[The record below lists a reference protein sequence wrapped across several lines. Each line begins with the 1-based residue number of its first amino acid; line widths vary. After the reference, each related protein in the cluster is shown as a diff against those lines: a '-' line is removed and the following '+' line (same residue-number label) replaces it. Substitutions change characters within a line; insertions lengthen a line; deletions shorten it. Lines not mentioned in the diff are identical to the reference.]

1 MLWEM
6 DISIISGQLALLHVK
21 LEPGDGFEV
30 YGGTSEDGLRVERQ
44 SESEWLVTMDEQ
56 DVAGRPLV
64 RYNLYARQVASGREW
79 AILGGK
85 VMVSQRTATVPGDK
99 LAPVEYFVTVPVLE
113 NAVDLTGTA
122 IVTGIVGPRGYS
134 AYEVA
139 VMEGFVGSE
148 AEWLEYMRQQTAT
161 LAVEQ
166 VTPLVEQAETAANKA
181 EAERKNAAQHALDA
195 RQFASKAE
203 DNATEAEN
211 QAMMAEDSRIQA
223 AREVD
228 KAAAEVKKAKL
239 ERETAAGHAAAA
251 AKSEQNAL
259 AAQQGAERAEQDAA
273 QAQVAAQTAKTEAEA
288 AMTQAQTAKSNAKAH
303 ADTATAAKTAAEQAK
318 QDAQAAQSKAEQEAS
333 KAEQNAALLGD
344 AAMQGGD
351 NVFSGRNVFA
361 GVVQGGLEAL
371 RGECLA
377 ALVAP
382 ALHWWNAEFDWYKRY
397 AWDKRALSVFPN
409 LTHFL
414 PGTAEPDWTRL
425 QKAQGYLTDCPLKAI
440 PEGWTGAGLTREG
453 NSPDESSWD
462 GPFFSGEYLPET
474 WTTPDLVYAND
485 MYAKSSFEYMPEGT
499 TFENVTQLGGCWRE
513 NKKLRRLPAGMNL
526 SRVEFAIRAWQ
537 GCTALE
543 ALPESFTGAGVKNLR
558 QCIEGTT
565 IKEANCVVGAE
576 AVSWCSF
583 ANGGKLQEM
592 HAVDCS
598 AAKSCDGA
606 WNGCA
611 LDKVTVLRIC
621 GTLPAWTDDTL
632 AVDAWCPGFARR
644 LNLGVDKALKG
655 DADVLEAIAAAEAKG
670 WLLVVQWNAR
680 GGVYVPPESGT
691 YGLRRPVIYARVT
704 VHDGERSL
712 DWGDYVS
719 DPSGYEEFESVE
731 AARAYYGLPDENLTE
746 TE

>member
-30 YGGTSEDGLRVERQ
+30 YGGTSEDGLRVERL

-122 IVTGIVGPRGYS
+122 LVTGIVGPRGYS
-134 AYEVA
+134 AYDIA
-139 VMEGFVGSE
+139 VMEGFEGSE
-148 AEWLEYMRQQTAT
+148 AEWLEYMRRQTAT

-166 VTPLVEQAETAANKA
+166 VTPLMERAETAADKSEREAAAAKTGQETAAAHAKA
-181 EAERKNAAQHALDA
+181 AKESELAAAGH
-195 RQFASKAE
+195 K
-203 DNATEAEN
+203 T
-211 QAMMAEDSRIQA
+211 A
-223 AREVD
+223 AAGEVT
-228 KAAAEVKKAKL
+228 KAAAEVEKAKL

-259 AAQQGAERAEQDAA
+259 ANKQGAEQAA
-273 QAQVAAQTAKTEAEA
+273 KD
-288 AMTQAQTAKSNAKAH
+288 AQTAKSGAEQSAANADASKGAAQTAEGNAKASANAAA
-303 ADTATAAKTAAEQAK
+303 ADKEAAEQAR
-318 QDAQAAQSKAEQEAS
+318 QDAQAAQIKAEQEAS

-351 NVFSGRNVFA
+351 NVFSGVNVFA

-397 AWDKRALSVFPN
+397 AWDKGALSVFPN

-414 PGTAEPDWTRL
+414 PGTNEPDWTRL
-425 QKAQGYLTDCPLKAI
+425 QTMQGYLTDCPLKAI

-453 NSPDESSWD
+453 NSSDESSWD

-485 MYAKSSFEYMPEGT
+485 MYAKASFEYMPEGT
-499 TFENVTQLGGCWRE
+499 TFENVTKLSGCWRE

-526 SRVEFAIRAWQ
+526 SRVEFALRAWN

-543 ALPESFTGAGVKNLR
+543 ALPESFTGAGVKILQ
-558 QCIEGTT
+558 QCIKNTT
-565 IKEANCVVGAE
+565 ITEANCVVGAE
-576 AVSWCSF
+576 AVSWYDF

-606 WNGCA
+606 WRNCK

-632 AVDAWCPGFARR
+632 AVDTWCPGGARR
-644 LNLGVDKALKG
+644 LSLGVDEALKG

-670 WLLVVQWNAR
+670 WLLTVQWNAG
-680 GGVYVPPESGT
+680 GGVYVTPKSGT

-704 VHDGERSL
+704 EHDGERSL
-712 DWGDYVS
+712 DWGDYVT
-719 DPSGYEEFESVE
+719 DPTGYEEFRSVE
-731 AARAYYGLPDENLTE
+731 AAREYYGLPVEESLTIND
-746 TE
+746 

>member
-99 LAPVEYFVTVPVLE
+99 LAPVEYFVTVPVVE
-113 NAVDLTGTA
+113 NAVDLTGAA

-134 AYEVA
+134 AYEIA
-139 VMEGFVGSE
+139 VMEGFEGTE
-148 AEWLEYMRQQTAT
+148 AEWLESMRQQTAT

-166 VTPLVEQAETAANKA
+166 VTPLMEQAETAAQEAKRESRNAASYTNEARKQASAAGDHASAAEEHMTAAAA
-181 EAERKNAAQHALDA
+181 EATKAAD
-195 RQFASKAE
+195 
-203 DNATEAEN
+203 
-211 QAMMAEDSRIQA
+211 
-223 AREVD
+223 EVD
-228 KAAAEVKKAKL
+228 KATQ
-239 ERETAAGHAAAA
+239 ERETAAGHANAA
-251 AKSEQNAL
+251 AKSAADAL
-259 AAQQGAERAEQDAA
+259 AAQHGAERAEQDAA

-499 TFENVTQLGGCWRE
+499 TFENVTQLSGCWRE

-526 SRVEFAIRAWQ
+526 SRVEFAIRAWHD
-537 GCTALE
+537 CTALE
-543 ALPESFTGAGVKNLR
+543 ALPESFTGAGVRILR
-558 QCIEGTT
+558 QCIKNTVIT
-565 IKEANCVVGAE
+565 EANCVVGAE
-576 AVSWCSF
+576 AVSWYDF

-606 WNGCA
+606 WRDCK

-632 AVDAWCPGFARR
+632 AVDAWCPGYARR
-644 LNLGVDKALKG
+644 LTLGVDKALKG

-670 WLLVVQWNAR
+670 WLLTVQWNAR
-680 GGVYVPPESGT
+680 GGVYVTPESGT

-704 VHDGERSL
+704 EHDGERSL

>member
-99 LAPVEYFVTVPVLE
+99 LAPVEYFVTVPVVE
-113 NAVDLTGTA
+113 NAVDLTGAA

-134 AYEVA
+134 AYEIA
-139 VMEGFVGSE
+139 VMEGFEGTE
-148 AEWLEYMRQQTAT
+148 AEWLESMRQQTAT

-166 VTPLVEQAETAANKA
+166 VTPLMEQAETAAQEAKRESRNAASYTNEARKQASAAGDHASAAEEHMTAAAA
-181 EAERKNAAQHALDA
+181 EATKAAD
-195 RQFASKAE
+195 
-203 DNATEAEN
+203 
-211 QAMMAEDSRIQA
+211 
-223 AREVD
+223 EVD
-228 KAAAEVKKAKL
+228 KATQ
-239 ERETAAGHAAAA
+239 ERETAAGHANAA
-251 AKSEQNAL
+251 AKSAADAL
-259 AAQQGAERAEQDAA
+259 AAQHGAERAEQDAA

-499 TFENVTQLGGCWRE
+499 TFENVTQLSGCWRE

-526 SRVEFAIRAWQ
+526 SRVEFAIRAWHD
-537 GCTALE
+537 CTALE
-543 ALPESFTGAGVKNLR
+543 ALPESFTGAGVRILR
-558 QCIEGTT
+558 
-565 IKEANCVVGAE
+565 
-576 AVSWCSF
+576 
-583 ANGGKLQEM
+583 
-592 HAVDCS
+592 
-598 AAKSCDGA
+598 
-606 WNGCA
+606 
-611 LDKVTVLRIC
+611 
-621 GTLPAWTDDTL
+621 
-632 AVDAWCPGFARR
+632 
-644 LNLGVDKALKG
+644 
-655 DADVLEAIAAAEAKG
+655 
-670 WLLVVQWNAR
+670 
-680 GGVYVPPESGT
+680 
-691 YGLRRPVIYARVT
+691 
-704 VHDGERSL
+704 
-712 DWGDYVS
+712 
-719 DPSGYEEFESVE
+719 
-731 AARAYYGLPDENLTE
+731 
-746 TE
+746 